1 MRQPE
6 GGGFIAP
13 TYKYLVDMSKKK
25 YLLMNNRKIRD
36 NLKEV
41 ESYQPK
47 MAPPLI
53 KLLPQHMVQFQWI
66 ILMIH

>member
-13 TYKYLVDMSKKK
+13 TYKYLVDMSKNK

-36 NLKEV
+36 NMKEV
-41 ESYQPK
+41 VSYQPK
-47 MAPPLI
+47 MAPLLI
-53 KLLPQHMVQFQWI
+53 
-66 ILMIH
+66 